1 MKLSDY
7 VARFLADAGIGH
19 VFVVTGGAVAH
30 LIDSVARH
38 PGIDYVPA
46 LHEQTA
52 AMAVDGYARMTGH
65 MGAAMVTT
73 GPGVT
78 NLMTGIACLYYDSL
92 PSIFIAGQVSTQ
104 RLSRNTPGVR
114 QLGFQ
119 ESPHIDMVR
128 PIVKY
133 AVLVEDAARI
143 RYELEKAVYLANAG
157 RPGPV
162 FVDIPD
168 DLQRQEI
175 DPDALD
181 SFTPP
186 ANVDR
191 SAEIDGQVEK
201 LFDLIAEAE
210 RPVLV
215 LGAGIR
221 IAKQEAAARRLA
233 DKLGFPIGLTWAA
246 TDMYSSGHPL
256 NIGGFGI
263 SATRRGNFAVQN
275 ADLVL
280 SIGSRLDS
288 HATGTPIAGF
298 ARGAKKIIV
307 DIDAGELAKFAHQ
320 GMNVDLPIRADIRDF
335 FAVMDRKLNRIR
347 TRDLTPWLARIADW
361 RRRYPACPPEYEKQ
375 KGSVN
380 PYAFLKTLS
389 RETRPDEVMVMDTG
403 ANLIQTFQAYA
414 VTQGQRLFS
423 ALNNSPMGYALAG
436 SIGACFAN
444 CRRRVICIIGDGGL
458 QANMQELAT
467 VAHHRLPI
475 KIFLFNNHGYGI
487 INQTQDDWLDSRYC
501 ATNSDAGVADPDYAK
516 IARAYGLDAVTI
528 RTHRAMARK
537 IRAVLDHAGPILCN
551 LELDPG
557 QRIVPMVKAGRP
569 IEDPQPLMDRDEFR
583 ANMIVAPDP
592 RSI

>member
-7 VARFLADAGIGH
+7 VAWFLADAGIGH

-30 LIDSVARH
+30 LIDSVARQ
-38 PGIDYVPA
+38 PGIEYVPA
-46 LHEQTA
+46 LHEQAA
-52 AMAVDGYARMTGH
+52 AMAADGYARVTGH

-78 NLMTGIACLYYDSL
+78 NLMTGIAGLYYDSL

-104 RLSRNTPGVR
+104 RLSRNAPGVR

-119 ESPHIDMVR
+119 ESPHVDMLR
-128 PIVKY
+128 PITNY
-133 AVLVEDAARI
+133 AVLVEDADRI

-162 FVDIPD
+162 FLDIPD
-168 DLQRQEI
+168 DLQRQDI
-175 DPDALD
+175 DPDTME

-186 ANVDR
+186 ASVDR
-191 SAEIDGQVEK
+191 SAAIGDQIDQ
-201 LFDLIAEAE
+201 LFDLIAEAS
-210 RPVLV
+210 RPVLI

-221 IAKQEAAARRLA
+221 IAKQEAAARRLMDA
-233 DKLGFPIGLTWAA
+233 LGFPVGLTWAV
-246 TDMYSSGHPL
+246 TDLVAADNPL

-288 HATGTPIAGF
+288 HATGTPVGSF
-298 ARGAKKIIV
+298 ARGARKIIV
-307 DIDAGELAKFAHQ
+307 DIDASELAKFAGQ
-320 GMNVDLPIRADIRDF
+320 GMAVDLPIQADARDF
-335 FAVMDRKLNRIR
+335 LAVMDRKLNRLR
-347 TRDLTPWLARIADW
+347 TKDLAPWLERIADW
-361 RRRYPACPPEYEKQ
+361 RRRYPSCPSEFEKQ

-380 PYAFLKTLS
+380 PYAFLKALS
-389 RETRPDEVMVMDTG
+389 RETRPDEVMAMDTG
-403 ANLIQTFQAYA
+403 ANLIQTFQTYE
-414 VTQGQRLFS
+414 VTEGQRLFS

-444 CRRRVICIIGDGGL
+444 GRRRVICIIGDGGL

-475 KIFLFNNHGYGI
+475 KIFVFNNHGYGI
-487 INQTQDDWLDSRYC
+487 INQTQDDWLESRYH
-501 ATNSDAGVADPDYAK
+501 ATNPDTGVADPDYAK
-516 IARAYGLDAVTI
+516 IALAHGLAAVTI
-528 RTHRAMARK
+528 RTHRGMAGK
-537 IRAVLDHAGPILCN
+537 IRAVLDHDGPILCN

-557 QRIVPMVKAGRP
+557 QRIVPMVKFGRP

-583 ANMIVAPDP
+583 ANMIVTPDP